1 MVVVIDSRADMAQE
15 RILMKKLKKY
25 HIGLLVL
32 SVLAVILLLWALI
45 ATIYNITGAKHTE
58 HVIIEPKSK
67 SAKFKNAA
75 AVADSGFC
83 AEIARNVIIQGGNAV
98 DAAIAAT
105 FCNGV
110 VLPYATGIG
119 GGDFIVIYLKEEKKC
134 VFLNSRETAPALAT
148 PKMYT
153 TDTES
158 AQFGYQSVGIPGEL
172 HGLWT
177 AYTRYGSKVIPWSDL
192 VMPAAQLAKGFPMHQ
207 AMYNYLDRITKY
219 KERPESE
226 PLKNLYTSKY
236 TGEYYKVGEI
246 VSNYPLAKLLRVI
259 ANSPDPV
266 QLFYNGSIAEGI
278 VKEMLANGGI
288 ITADDLRNYETHV
301 TETLYADLGKYR
313 MCGPPPP
320 SSWTITQAIPRIVEM
335 QYHDKK
341 IFNDADFYHVL
352 IEAQKLVYGQ
362 RGQLGDHLFSPE
374 SLIVAK
380 NLTQKDVIKLLS
392 KKIKDKGQGL
402 EYYLKSAP
410 AVLDSGTSQIS
421 VVDDDGNAVSLTS
434 SINTAFGSK
443 MLSKYGFIYNNQMDD
458 FSTPGFRN
466 HWGFDP
472 TPANFIQPGRR
483 PMSSM
488 SPTVVFDPKSGEV
501 KMVTGGTGGSKI
513 ISAVAQTLVRG
524 LLMGQDAA
532 EIVEMPRVH
541 NQLTPFITEV
551 EEDFSEKIMEQLEK
565 DHGQKMLKLDEA
577 LAIVYPI
584 TRDGDEYTVAA
595 DYRRKSGNSP
605 AGY

>member
-25 HIGLLVL
+25 HIGILVL
-32 SVLAVILLLWALI
+32 SVLGVILLLWAII
-45 ATIYNITGAKHTE
+45 ATVYNFTGNRHTE
-58 HVIIEPKSK
+58 HVVIEPKSK
-67 SAKFKNAA
+67 SAKYKNAA
-75 AVADSGFC
+75 AVADSRFC

-148 PKMYT
+148 ESMYT
-153 TDTES
+153 HDKES
-158 AQFGYQSVGIPGEL
+158 AQFGYQSIGIPGEL

-177 AYTRYGSKVIPWSDL
+177 AYKKYGSKVIPWSDL
-192 VMPAAQLAKGFPMHQ
+192 VMPAAQLAKGFPMHK
-207 AMYNYLDRITKY
+207 AMVNYFDRISKY
-219 KERPESE
+219 KGRPEIEGLRS
-226 PLKNLYTSKY
+226 LYTSKF
-236 TGEYYKVGEI
+236 TGEFYKVGEI

-259 ANSPDPV
+259 ANSQDPV

-278 VKEMLANGGI
+278 IKEMLANGGI
-288 ITADDLRNYETHV
+288 ITIDDLRNYETHV

-335 QYHDKK
+335 QYRDKK
-341 IFNDADFYHVL
+341 MFNDAEFYHTL
-352 IEAQKLVYGQ
+352 IEAQKLAYGQ
-362 RGQLGDHLFSPE
+362 RGHLGDYLFSE
-374 SLIVAK
+374 VSMQLAQ
-380 NLTQKDVIKLLS
+380 NLTDRKFIKFLS
-392 KKIKDKGQGL
+392 
-402 EYYLKSAP
+402 P

-466 HWGFDP
+466 HWGFDS
-472 TPANFIQPGRR
+472 TEAN
-483 PMSSM
+483 
-488 SPTVVFDPKSGEV
+488 
-501 KMVTGGTGGSKI
+501 
-513 ISAVAQTLVRG
+513 
-524 LLMGQDAA
+524 
-532 EIVEMPRVH
+532 
-541 NQLTPFITEV
+541 
-551 EEDFSEKIMEQLEK
+551 
-565 DHGQKMLKLDEA
+565 KL
-577 LAIVYPI
+577 
-584 TRDGDEYTVAA
+584 
-595 DYRRKSGNSP
+595 
-605 AGY
+605 

>member
-25 HIGLLVL
+25 HIGILVL
-32 SVLAVILLLWALI
+32 SVIAVILLLWAII
-45 ATIYNITGAKHTE
+45 ATVYNFTGSRHTE
-58 HVIIEPKSK
+58 HVVIEPRSK
-67 SAKFKNAA
+67 SARFRNAA
-75 AVADSGFC
+75 AVADSNFC
-83 AEIARNVIIQGGNAV
+83 AEIARNIIIQGGNAV
-98 DAAIAAT
+98 DAAVAAT

-134 VFLNSRETAPALAT
+134 VFLNSRETAPSLAT
-148 PKMYT
+148 KNMYT
-153 TDTES
+153 SDKES
-158 AQFGYQSVGIPGEL
+158 AQFGYQSIGIPGEL

-177 AYTRYGSKVIPWSDL
+177 AYKKYGSKVIPWSDL

-219 KERPESE
+219 KDRAEAQA
-226 PLKNLYTSKY
+226 LKNLYTSKFS
-236 TGEYYKVGEI
+236 GEFYKVGEI
-246 VSNYPLAKLLRVI
+246 VANYPLAKLLRVI
-259 ANSPDPV
+259 ANAQDPV
-266 QLFYNGSIAEGI
+266 QLFYNGSIADGI
-278 VKEMLANGGI
+278 IKEMLANGGI
-288 ITADDLRNYETHV
+288 ITIDDLRNYETHV
-301 TETLYADLGKYR
+301 TEAMYADLGKYR

-320 SSWTITQAIPRIVEM
+320 SSWVITQAIPRIVEM
-335 QYHDKK
+335 QYRDKK
-341 IFNDADFYHVL
+341 MFNDVEFYHTL
-352 IEAQKLVYGQ
+352 IEAQKLAYGQ
-362 RGQLGDHLFSPE
+362 RGQLGDYLFSE
-374 SLIVAK
+374 KSLNIAK
-380 NLTQKDVIKLLS
+380 NLTERSTIKLLS
-392 KKIKDKGQGL
+392 KKVKETGQDL
-402 EYYLKSAP
+402 EYYLAAAP

-466 HWGFDP
+466 HWGFEP
-472 TPANFIQPGRR
+472 TEANFIVPGRR

-488 SPTVVFDPKSGEV
+488 SPTVVFNVENGDV

-524 LLMGQDAA
+524 LLMGQNAA

-541 NQLTPFITEV
+541 NQLTPFETQV
-551 EEDFSEKIMEQLEK
+551 EEDFSEKILEHLEK
-565 DHGQKMLKLDEA
+565 DHNQKMEKTDES

-584 TRDGDEYTVAA
+584 TKDGEVYTVAS

>member
-1 MVVVIDSRADMAQE
+1 MAQE

-25 HIGLLVL
+25 HIGILVL
-32 SVLAVILLLWALI
+32 SVIAVILLLWAII
-45 ATIYNITGAKHTE
+45 ATVYNFTGNRHTE
-58 HVIIEPKSK
+58 HVVIEPRSK
-67 SAKFKNAA
+67 SARFRNAA
-75 AVADSGFC
+75 AVADSNFC
-83 AEIARNVIIQGGNAV
+83 AEIARNIIIQGGNAV

-134 VFLNSRETAPALAT
+134 VFLNSRETAPSLAT
-148 PKMYT
+148 KNMYT
-153 TDTES
+153 SDKES
-158 AQFGYQSVGIPGEL
+158 AQFGYQSIGIPGEL

-177 AYTRYGSKVIPWSDL
+177 AYKKYGSKVIPWSDL

-219 KERPESE
+219 KDRAEAQA
-226 PLKNLYTSKY
+226 LKNLYTSKFS
-236 TGEYYKVGEI
+236 GEFYKVGEI
-246 VSNYPLAKLLRVI
+246 VANYPLAKLLKVI
-259 ANSPDPV
+259 ANSQDPV
-266 QLFYNGSIAEGI
+266 QLFYNGSIADGI
-278 VKEMLANGGI
+278 IKEMLANGGI
-288 ITADDLRNYETHV
+288 ITIDDMRNYETHV
-301 TETLYADLGKYR
+301 TEAMYADLGKYR

-320 SSWTITQAIPRIVEM
+320 SSWVITQAIPRIVEM
-335 QYHDKK
+335 QYRDKK
-341 IFNDADFYHVL
+341 MFNDVEFYHTL
-352 IEAQKLVYGQ
+352 IEAQKLAYGQ
-362 RGQLGDHLFSPE
+362 RGQLGDYLFSE
-374 SLIVAK
+374 KSLNIAK
-380 NLTQKDVIKLLS
+380 NLTERSTIKLLS
-392 KKIKDKGQGL
+392 KKVKETGQDL
-402 EYYLKSAP
+402 EYYLAAAP

-466 HWGFDP
+466 HWGFEP
-472 TPANFIQPGRR
+472 TEANFIVPGRR

-488 SPTVVFDPKSGEV
+488 SPTVVFNVENGDV

-524 LLMGQDAA
+524 LLMGQNAA

-541 NQLTPFITEV
+541 NQLTPFETQV
-551 EEDFSEKIMEQLEK
+551 EEDFSEKILEHLEK
-565 DHGQKMLKLDEA
+565 DHNQKMEKTDES

-584 TRDGDEYTVAA
+584 TKDGGVYTVAS

>member
-25 HIGLLVL
+25 HIGILVL
-32 SVLAVILLLWALI
+32 SVLGVILLLWAII
-45 ATIYNITGAKHTE
+45 ATVYNFTGNRHTD
-58 HVIIEPKSK
+58 HVVLEPKSK
-67 SAKFKNAA
+67 SAKYKNAA
-75 AVADSGFC
+75 AVADSRFC

-110 VLPYATGIG
+110 VLPFATGIG

-134 VFLNSRETAPALAT
+134 VFLNSRETAPSLAT
-148 PKMYT
+148 EKMYT
-153 TDTES
+153 HDKES

-177 AYTRYGSKVIPWSDL
+177 AYKKYGSKVIPWSDL
-192 VMPAAQLAKGFPMHQ
+192 VMPATQLAKGFPMHK
-207 AMYNYLDRITKY
+207 AMVNYFDRISKY
-219 KERPESE
+219 KGRPEIEGLRS
-226 PLKNLYTSKY
+226 LYTSKF
-236 TGEYYKVGEI
+236 TGEFYKVGEI

-259 ANSPDPV
+259 ANSQDPV
-266 QLFYNGSIAEGI
+266 QLFYNGKVFEEGVAREIFKNSASENCETVPKISIPGSIAEGI
-278 VKEMLANGGI
+278 IKEMLANGGI
-288 ITADDLRNYETHV
+288 ITIDDLRNYETHV
-301 TETLYADLGKYR
+301 TVQYR
-313 MCGPPPP
+313 
-320 SSWTITQAIPRIVEM
+320 
-335 QYHDKK
+335 DKK
-341 IFNDADFYHVL
+341 MFNDAEFYHTL
-352 IEAQKLVYGQ
+352 IEAQKLAYGQ
-362 RGQLGDHLFSPE
+362 RGHLGDYLFSE
-374 SLIVAK
+374 VSMQLAK
-380 NLTQKDVIKLLS
+380 NLTDRKFIKFLS
-392 KKIKDKGQGL
+392 KRVMSQSQDL
-402 EYYLKSAP
+402 EYYLAAAP

-466 HWGFDP
+466 HWGFEP
-472 TPANFIQPGRR
+472 TEANFIQPGRR

-488 SPTVVFDPKSGEV
+488 SPTIVFDPNSGEV

-524 LLMGQDAA
+524 LLLGQSAA

-541 NQLTPFITEV
+541 NQLTPFETEV
-551 EEDFSEKIMEQLEK
+551 EEDFSEKILEQLEK
-565 DHGQKMLKLDEA
+565 EHNQKMEKTDEA

-584 TRDGDEYTVAA
+584 TRDDDEYTVAA
-595 DYRRKSGNSP
+595 DYRRESGNSP

>member
-25 HIGLLVL
+25 HIGVLVL
-32 SVLAVILLLWALI
+32 SVIAVILLLWAII
-45 ATIYNITGAKHTE
+45 ATVYNFTGNRHTE
-58 HVIIEPKSK
+58 HVVLEPRSK
-67 SAKFKNAA
+67 SARFRNAA
-75 AVADSGFC
+75 AVADSNFC
-83 AEIARNVIIQGGNAV
+83 AEIARNIIIQGGNAV
-98 DAAIAAT
+98 DAAISAT

-119 GGDFIVIYLKEEKKC
+119 GGDFIVIYLKAEKKC
-134 VFLNSRETAPALAT
+134 VFLNSRETAPSLAT
-148 PKMYT
+148 KNMYT
-153 TDTES
+153 SDKES
-158 AQFGYQSVGIPGEL
+158 AQFGYQSIGIPGEL

-177 AYTRYGSKVIPWSDL
+177 AYKKYGSKVIPWSDL

-207 AMYNYLDRITKY
+207 AMFNFLDRITKY
-219 KERPESE
+219 KDRAEAQA
-226 PLKNLYTSKY
+226 LKNLYTSKFS
-236 TGEYYKVGEI
+236 GEFYKVGEI
-246 VSNYPLAKLLRVI
+246 VANYPLAKLLRVI
-259 ANSPDPV
+259 ANSQDPV
-266 QLFYNGSIAEGI
+266 QLFYNGSIADGI
-278 VKEMLANGGI
+278 IKEMLANGGI
-288 ITADDLRNYETHV
+288 ITIDDLRNYETHV
-301 TETLYADLGKYR
+301 TEALYADLGKYR

-320 SSWTITQAIPRIVEM
+320 SSWVITQAIPRIVEM
-335 QYHDKK
+335 QYRDKK
-341 IFNDADFYHVL
+341 MFNDVEFYHTL
-352 IEAQKLVYGQ
+352 IEAQKLAYGQ
-362 RGQLGDHLFSPE
+362 RGQLGDYLFSE
-374 SLIVAK
+374 KSLNIAK
-380 NLTQKDVIKLLS
+380 NLTERSTMKLLS
-392 KKIKDKGQGL
+392 KKVKETGQDL
-402 EYYLKSAP
+402 EYYLAAAP

-466 HWGFDP
+466 HWGFEP
-472 TPANFIQPGRR
+472 TEANFIVPGRR

-488 SPTVVFDPKSGEV
+488 SPTVVFNVENGDL

-513 ISAVAQTLVRG
+513 ISAVAQTLIRG
-524 LLMGQDAA
+524 LLMGQNAA

-541 NQLTPFITEV
+541 NQLTPFETQV
-551 EEDFSEKIMEQLEK
+551 EEDFSEKILVQLEK
-565 DHGQKMLKLDEA
+565 DHNQKMEKTDES

-584 TRDGDEYTVAA
+584 TNDGGVYTVAS

>member
-25 HIGLLVL
+25 HIGILVL
-32 SVLAVILLLWALI
+32 SVLGVILLLWAII
-45 ATIYNITGAKHTE
+45 ATVYNFTGNRHTD
-58 HVIIEPKSK
+58 HVVLEPKSK
-67 SAKFKNAA
+67 SAKYKNAA
-75 AVADSGFC
+75 AVADS
-83 AEIARNVIIQGGNAV
+83 RNVIIQGGNAV

-148 PKMYT
+148 EKMYT
-153 TDTES
+153 HDKES
-158 AQFGYQSVGIPGEL
+158 AQFGYQSIGIPGEL

-177 AYTRYGSKVIPWSDL
+177 AYKQYGSKVIPWSDL
-192 VMPAAQLAKGFPMHQ
+192 VMPAAQLAKGFPMHK
-207 AMYNYLDRITKY
+207 AMVNYFDRISKY
-219 KERPESE
+219 KGRPEIE
-226 PLKNLYTSKY
+226 GLKSLYTSKF
-236 TGEYYKVGEI
+236 TGEFNKVGEI

-259 ANSPDPV
+259 ANSQDPV
-266 QLFYNGSIAEGI
+266 QLFYNGSIADGI
-278 VKEMLANGGI
+278 IKEMLANGGI
-288 ITADDLRNYETHV
+288 ITIDDLRNYETHV

-320 SSWTITQAIPRIVEM
+320 SSWAITQAIPRILEM
-335 QYHDKK
+335 QYRDKK
-341 IFNDADFYHVL
+341 MFNDAEFYHTL
-352 IEAQKLVYGQ
+352 IEAQKLAYGQ
-362 RGQLGDHLFSPE
+362 RGHLGDYLFSE
-374 SLIVAK
+374 VSMQLAK
-380 NLTQKDVIKLLS
+380 NLTDRKFIKFLS
-392 KKIKDKGQGL
+392 KRVMAQSQDL
-402 EYYLKSAP
+402 EYYLAAAP

-466 HWGFDP
+466 HWGFEP
-472 TPANFIQPGRR
+472 TEANFIQPGRR

-488 SPTVVFDPKSGEV
+488 SPTIVFDPKSGEV

-524 LLMGQDAA
+524 LLLGQSAA

-541 NQLTPFITEV
+541 NQLTPFETEV
-551 EEDFSEKIMEQLEK
+551 EEDFSEKILEQLEK
-565 DHGQKMLKLDEA
+565 EHNQKMEKTDES

-595 DYRRKSGNSP
+595 DYRRESGNSP

>member
-25 HIGLLVL
+25 HIGVLVL
-32 SVLAVILLLWALI
+32 SVVAVILLLWAII
-45 ATIYNITGAKHTE
+45 ATVYNFTGNKHTE
-58 HVIIEPKSK
+58 HVVIEPKSK
-67 SAKFKNAA
+67 SAVFKNAA
-75 AVADSGFC
+75 AVADSNYC

-134 VFLNSRETAPALAT
+134 VFLNSRETAPSLAT
-148 PKMYT
+148 QKMYT
-153 TDTES
+153 TDQES
-158 AQFGYQSVGIPGEL
+158 AQFGYQSIGIPGEL

-177 AYTRYGSKVIPWSDL
+177 AYKKYGSKVIPWADL
-192 VMPAAQLAKGFPMHQ
+192 VMPAAQLAKGFPMHK
-207 AMYNYLDRITKY
+207 AMYNYFDRITKY
-219 KERPESE
+219 KERPEIA
-226 PLKNLYTSKY
+226 PLKSLYTSKF
-236 TGEYYKVGEI
+236 TGEFYKVGEI

-259 ANSPDPV
+259 ANSQDPV
-266 QLFYNGSIAEGI
+266 QLFYNGSIADGI
-278 VKEMLANGGI
+278 IREQLANGGI
-288 ITADDLRNYETHV
+288 ITIDDLRNYRTHI
-301 TETLYADLGKYR
+301 TETLYGDIGKYR

-320 SSWTITQAIPRIVEM
+320 SSWVITQAIPRIVEM
-335 QYHDKK
+335 QYRDRK
-341 IFNDADFYHVL
+341 IFNDAEFYHTL
-352 IEAQKLVYGQ
+352 IEAQKLAYGQ
-362 RGQLGDHLFSPE
+362 RGQLGDYLFSE
-374 SLIVAK
+374 KSLNIAK
-380 NLTQKDVIKLLS
+380 NLTDRNFIKYTT
-392 KKIKDKGQGL
+392 KRIKDKSQDL
-402 EYYLKSAP
+402 EYYLTSAP
-410 AVLDSGTSQIS
+410 GVLDSGTSQIS
-421 VVDDDGNAVSLTS
+421 VIDDDGNAVSLTS

-472 TPANFIQPGRR
+472 TEANFIQPGRR

-488 SPTVVFDPKSGEV
+488 SPTVVFNIETGNV

-524 LLMGQDAA
+524 LLMGQSAA

-541 NQLTPFITEV
+541 NQLTPFETQV
-551 EEDFSEKIMEQLEK
+551 EEDFSERILEQLEK
-565 DHGQKMLKLDEA
+565 DHDQKMEKTDEA

-584 TRDGDEYTVAA
+584 TREGDEYTVAA